1 MNDIRTRRVHPGVLA
16 LAVTSFAIGVA
27 EFVVVGILPAI
38 AGDLKVSL
46 DRAGE
51 LVGLYALALAV
62 GTPLVV
68 LALARFPRKPVLLGL
83 VAVFMAGNLLS
94 AMSVDYASLLVGRV
108 VTAVA
113 HGSFF
118 AIGAT
123 VAAALAPRDQASR
136 AIAIM
141 FSGLTLAMVIGVPL
155 GSILGNGMGWRLP
168 FFAVAALAALA
179 LMATAWWL
187 PPMPAPRVG
196 RMSAQ
201 LAALGQPSILAMM
214 CVTILGFGSSFAA
227 FTFITPILTGLTGFS
242 STAASVLLV
251 VFGAA
256 TLVGNLA
263 GGRFASSL
271 GWQSALRLLF
281 ALLGATLAVIGLSLS
296 HPLPMVVMLFIWGVL
311 AFGMSPGVQAAMLET
326 AERDAP
332 QAVDF
337 ASGLNISSF
346 NLGISLGET
355 VGGALVAH
363 GHLGLTPWAG
373 VISVVAAQVPLAWM
387 GARARR
393 AGAIGGMA

>member
-1 MNDIRTRRVHPGVLA
+1 MTDNGTRRVHRGVLA

-38 AGDLKVSL
+38 ADDLKVSL
-46 DRAGE
+46 DRAGG

-68 LALARFPRKPVLLGL
+68 LTLARFPRKPVLLAL
-83 VAVFMAGNLLS
+83 VAVFLAGNLLS
-94 AMSVDYASLLVGRV
+94 AMSVDYASLLIGRI

-123 VAAALAPRDQASR
+123 VAAALAPRGQASR

-155 GSILGNGMGWRLP
+155 GSVLGNGLGWRLP
-168 FFAVAALAALA
+168 FFAVAGLAALA

-196 RMSAQ
+196 RISTQ

-214 CVTILGFGSSFAA
+214 LVTILGFGSSFAA
-227 FTFITPILTGLTGFS
+227 FTFITPILTGMTGFS
-242 STAASVLLV
+242 PTMAGVLLV

-263 GGRFASSL
+263 GGRFAASL
-271 GWQSALRLLF
+271 GWRPALRLLF
-281 ALLGATLAVIGLSLS
+281 ALLGMVLAVIGLVLS
-296 HPLPMVVMLFIWGVL
+296 HPLPMVVMLFAWGVL

-355 VGGALVAH
+355 VGGMLVAH

-373 VISVVAAQVPLAWM
+373 VIGVVAAQAPLAWI
-387 GARARR
+387 GGRARR
-393 AGAIGGMA
+393 AQGIADPA

>member
-83 VAVFMAGNLLS
+83 VAVFLAGNLLS
-94 AMSVDYASLLVGRV
+94 AMSVDYASLLVGRM

-123 VAAALAPRDQASR
+123 VAAGLAPRDQASR

-179 LMATAWWL
+179 LAATAWWL
-187 PPMPAPRVG
+187 PSMPAPRVG

-214 CVTILGFGSSFAA
+214 CVTVLGFGSSFAA

-242 STAASVLLV
+242 STTASVLLV

-271 GWQSALRLLF
+271 GWQPALRLLF
-281 ALLGATLAVIGLSLS
+281 ALLGAALAVIGLTLS
-296 HPLPMVVMLFIWGVL
+296 YPLPMVVMLFIWGVL

-373 VISVVAAQVPLAWM
+373 VVSVVAAQAPLAWM

-393 AGAIGGMA
+393 AGAIGDMA